1 MDRYEDIV
9 MFKPL
14 PIQDVERKLRAAG
27 FRLVSQRPQKKYVK
41 ETTRGRRT
49 VKVPC
54 HRTVPAGT
62 LKRIIRQAGLT
73 PDEFES
79 L

>member
-1 MDRYEDIV
+1 

-14 PIQDVERKLRAAG
+14 PIQDVERKLRVAG
-27 FRLVSQRPQKKYVK
+27 FRLDSQRPQKKYVK
-41 ETTRGRRT
+41 ETTCGRRT

-73 PDEFES
+73 PDEFER